1 MSLVD
6 WYSADKVYLD
16 KGIALELLDEI
27 DEFRRNHQD
36 EKKDPSDFCMRAIEA
51 IIAKRCG
58 MPSRADWTGELK
70 ARPSRYRRDLDAHGP
85 GF

>member
-1 MSLVD
+1 MSMVD
-6 WYSADKVYLD
+6 WHSADKVYLD

-36 EKKDPSDFCMRAIEA
+36 AKNLSDFCMRAIEA

-70 ARPSRYRRDLDAHGP
+70 ARPSRYRRDLEAHGP

>member
-1 MSLVD
+1 MKEDV
-6 WYSADKVYLD
+6 VYLE
-16 KGIALELLDEI
+16 KNVALELLDEI

-70 ARPSRYRRDLDAHGP
+70 ARPSRYRRDLEAHGP